1 MFGQYLITFREVLEA
16 ALITAIILSYLTRT
30 GRHPLSRYPLS
41 RYIWYGV
48 CLATGASLALGT
60 FIWLAYG
67 ILPKTVQLLF
77 EATAAFVAV
86 VVLSSMIYWMAVKGR
101 YIKREMEK
109 RIEAVTTR
117 GTVIGLVSIAFVVV
131 FREGMETVL
140 FLTPFLIND
149 TLATIIGLAI
159 GTLTAI
165 LLSYGIFIG
174 GMKINLKKF
183 FYLTSL
189 LLIFLA
195 GGLAGYGTHE
205 LLEYYEETG
214 VEIGWLAKPAYALNV
229 PKESLFH
236 HKNVIGSIFAV
247 MFGYTVTAEWAR
259 VIIHLTYLAIALPI
273 VVWVYNKQE
282 TKRVES

>member
-30 GRHPLSRYPLS
+30 GRHPLS

-214 VEIGWLAKPAYALNV
+214 VEIGWVL
-229 PKESLFH
+229 
-236 HKNVIGSIFAV
+236 
-247 MFGYTVTAEWAR
+247 
-259 VIIHLTYLAIALPI
+259 
-273 VVWVYNKQE
+273 
-282 TKRVES
+282 